1 MSKLKFVLLPL
12 ALTLLLAVDDAQV
25 SSAAP
30 LLATGVPVTVTN
42 TAVPVTG
49 LVRVYGDVAVNRLP
63 VTEHFHRRVP
73 FTADPFAPP
82 STIVNDRAQVMIVEQ
97 VSAYGE
103 HSDLDDV
110 VTMYVVTPVGP
121 GAENWHGV
129 HVLPITRTA
138 GGRLYG
144 NLLTHLVL
152 LPGDALRI
160 YAPTVEHVSLT
171 GHYEPAP

>member
-1 MSKLKFVLLPL
+1 MSKLKLVLLPL
-12 ALTLLLAVDDAQV
+12 ALTTLLAVDDAQV

-30 LLATGVPVTVTN
+30 PLASGVPVTVTN
-42 TAVPVTG
+42 PAVPVSG

-63 VTEHFHRRVP
+63 VTEHFRKRVP
-73 FTADPFAPP
+73 FPSDPFKPP
-82 STIVNDRAQVMIVEQ
+82 STIVNERAAVMIIEQ

-103 HSDLDDV
+103 LSDLDDV
-110 VTMYVVTPVGP
+110 VTLHVVTPLGP
-121 GAENWHGV
+121 GAENWHGAYV
-129 HVLPITRTA
+129 VPVERS
-138 GGRLYG
+138 GSRLYG

-160 YAPTVEHVSLT
+160 YAPNVEHVSLT